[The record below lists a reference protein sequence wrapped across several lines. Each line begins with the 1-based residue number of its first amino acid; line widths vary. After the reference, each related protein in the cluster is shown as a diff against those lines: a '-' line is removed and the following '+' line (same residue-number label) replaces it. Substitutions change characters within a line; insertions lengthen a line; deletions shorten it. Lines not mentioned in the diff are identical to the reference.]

1 MSNSLNILVLDD
13 DVDLAD
19 ALAELLEMEGHDVTV
34 VHNGM
39 SAIEAFTQNDFDV
52 GFFDVKM
59 PGMNGVESFL
69 EIKKIKPNAKIFMM
83 TGYSVEQLLEQALE
97 NGALGIMRK
106 PFDPNELFAKLD
118 GINDGLV
125 VVADADPAFTDRIV
139 PALEEAGYKVCLVK
153 TGEEAL
159 NAVDGT
165 VNLLVL
171 DLDLP
176 ILSGLEVYLELKKR
190 GAGVPTIVVTAQCEE
205 QFDGTDTLSKQP
217 ISGVFHKPF
226 DIGEFLLTVQK
237 VEAEA
242 AYADQ
247 PALI

>member
-1 MSNSLNILVLDD
+1 MSHPLKVLVLDD

-39 SAIEAFTQNDFDV
+39 HAIEAFKRTDFDV

-69 EIKKIKPNAKIFMM
+69 EIKKIKPDAKIFMM

-106 PFDPNELFAKLD
+106 PFDPDELIEKLKD
-118 GINDGLV
+118 IKEGLV
-125 VVADADPAFTDRIV
+125 VVADADADFTGRIV
-139 PALEEAGYKVCLVK
+139 PALEEQGYKVCLVK

-159 NAVDGT
+159 AAVNDS

-176 ILSGLEVYLELKKR
+176 ILSGLEVYLELKNRKME
-190 GAGVPTIVVTAQCEE
+190 VPTIVVTSQDEE
-205 QFDGTDTLSKQP
+205 RCDGIDRLRKQP
-217 ISGVFHKPF
+217 ISGFFHKPF
-226 DIGEFLLTVQK
+226 DMTEFLHTVQR
-237 VEAEA
+237 VEGEA
-242 AYADQ
+242 A
-247 PALI
+247 

>member
-1 MSNSLNILVLDD
+1 MSKPLKVLVLDD

-39 SAIEAFTQNDFDV
+39 SAVEAFTQNDFDV

-69 EIKKIKPNAKIFMM
+69 EIKKIKPDAKIFMM
-83 TGYSVEQLLEQALE
+83 TGYSMEQLLEQALE

-106 PFDPNELFAKLD
+106 PFDPDELIAKLN
-118 GINDGLV
+118 GIKEGLI
-125 VVADADPAFTDRIV
+125 VVADADPNFTARVV
-139 PALEEAGYKVCLVK
+139 PALEEEGYKVCLVK

-159 NAVDGT
+159 AAIDGN

-176 ILSGLEVYLELKKR
+176 ILSGLEVYLELRNRKLN
-190 GAGVPTIVVTAQCEE
+190 VPTIVVSSNDDE
-205 QFDGTDTLSKQP
+205 QSDGIDALRKQP
-217 ISGVFHKPF
+217 ISGFFQKPF
-226 DIGEFLLTVQK
+226 DMSEFMQTVQK
-237 VEAEA
+237 VEAEFV
-242 AYADQ
+242 
-247 PALI
+247 